1 MDRRDETNSPRKDQ
15 VSEEILEVCRLIEAF
30 RVRLGSDWVED
41 HMSLATQD
49 TEMALENLCT
59 QIHEFDLK
67 ISADE
72 LREIRRHCGKWQVDD
87 QFYSDLNNTK

>member
-1 MDRRDETNSPRKDQ
+1 
-15 VSEEILEVCRLIEAF
+15 
-30 RVRLGSDWVED
+30 
-41 HMSLATQD
+41 MSLATQD